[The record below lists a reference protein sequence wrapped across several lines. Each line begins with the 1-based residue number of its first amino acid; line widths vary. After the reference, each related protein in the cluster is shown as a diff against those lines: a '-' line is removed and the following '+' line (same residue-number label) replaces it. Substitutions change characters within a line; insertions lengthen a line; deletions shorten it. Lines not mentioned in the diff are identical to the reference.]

1 MADVDRYLTGLVNNL
16 ENLRGTLSN
25 PANIAGKLSNATL
38 RGMAVELRIDD
49 TMLQWKYEDE
59 DVWRD
64 LIDLNTIDYEG
75 LSNLPTLNGNLL
87 IGELSELFMLP
98 GDEISAQEL
107 NAILNE

>member
-75 LSNLPTLNGNLL
+75 LSNLPTLNGDLL

-98 GDEISAQEL
+98 ADEISAQEL

>member
-1 MADVDRYLTGLVNNL
+1 MNL
-16 ENLRGTLSN
+16 DGTLKGVISGGSKFL
-25 PANIAGKLSNATL
+25 GKLSNATL
-38 RGMAVELRIDD
+38 RGMAVELRIEN

-64 LIDLNTIDYEG
+64 LIDINSIDYEA
-75 LSNLPTLNGNLL
+75 LNNLPTLNGNLL

-98 GDEISAQEL
+98 ADEISAQEL

>member
-38 RGMAVELRIDD
+38 RGMAVELRIDG

-59 DVWRD
+59 DTWTD
-64 LIDLNTIDYEG
+64 LIDLNTIDYEELG
-75 LSNLPTLNGNLL
+75 NLPTINGVKLT
-87 IGELSELFMLP
+87 GELAEMFMLP
-98 GDEISAQEL
+98 GDEITTQEL
-107 NAILNE
+107 NAILNN

>member
-38 RGMAVELRIDD
+38 RGMAVELRIDN

-64 LIDLNTIDYEG
+64 LIDINSIDYEA
-75 LSNLPTLNGNLL
+75 LNNLPTLNGNLL